1 MVLHCYSTSAQYIT
15 TNPVYH
21 ERTKHMEV
29 DSHFIQEMVNTQ
41 EIKLNIH
48 KERQLTDFLTKAITQ
63 RQLSDSLSKPGIA
76 SIYALV
82 WGVLWE
88 SYSKIPKKKKKGPK
102 GLYNGHLPNKDG
114 LPTKTNGII

>member
-1 MVLHCYSTSAQYIT
+1 MVLHCYSTSAQYIA

-29 DSHFIQEMVNTQ
+29 DSHFIQEKVNTQ

-76 SIYALV
+76 SIHALV
-82 WGVLWE
+82 
-88 SYSKIPKKKKKGPK
+88 
-102 GLYNGHLPNKDG
+102 
-114 LPTKTNGII
+114 